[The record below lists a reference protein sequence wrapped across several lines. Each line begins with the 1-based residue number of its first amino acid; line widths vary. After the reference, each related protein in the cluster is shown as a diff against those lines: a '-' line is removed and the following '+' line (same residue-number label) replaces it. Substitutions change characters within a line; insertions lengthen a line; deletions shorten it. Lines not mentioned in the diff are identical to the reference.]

1 MALWRLCRVLPFP
14 RSAAAPSSAPRSV
27 DEDLAAHLFRRLN
40 AEHEAEALRA
50 EMYPVALRGFEAERH
65 CPQWL
70 CLFLAA
76 SGADPLTHV
85 TGLEH
90 LFVVSLRR
98 AVRYALAPCLSAR
111 LPRCS
116 RSSGSACHGV
126 RSGAKSPN
134 LTASVA
140 SCGTEPSQLS
150 NCSAATPGI
159 CRRGSL
165 SFARSAPPRASPRPR
180 PPGGGPP
187 SVLAA
192 RRAEFGSHPRRGMAS
207 HVADRGCRGK
217 ASRWP
222 LRSWSPRLGKGKA
235 TGHSRLRRDLSR
247 REARSAGVGAR
258 AASC

>member
-1 MALWRLCRVLPFP
+1 VALWRFCRVLPFP
-14 RSAAAPSSAPRSV
+14 VQRRRLRVLPSV

-180 PPGGGPP
+180 PPGGGPA